1 MSQSEREH
9 LVQMI
14 NQIAQNNIS
23 AGDEHAVAEVV
34 ANHINKFW
42 SRRMKVLLS
51 EQIASGEAR
60 LLPAAKLAAGLMR
73 AD

>member
-1 MSQSEREH
+1 MQSEREH

-23 AGDEHAVAEVV
+23 AGDEHAVADMV

-42 SRRMKVLLS
+42 SRRMKVMLS
-51 EQIASGEAR
+51 EQIASGNADLHPAAR
-60 LLPAAKLAAGLMR
+60 LAATQLS